1 MIEEKFT
8 EKVIEKIREKKIS
21 PKPKWSFF
29 LKNEIIWVFGILAVL
44 FGGVSFSLII
54 YLFKAGQTL
63 ATGHFGGSFWQIFLT
78 IVPIFW
84 LLFLALFTFLAFL
97 NIKKTKRAY
106 KYSPI
111 LIFLLSVVVSIALG
125 GILNMFGLG
134 QKFDDVLGRR
144 IHPGFYKN
152 FMNPQIDFWSNPE
165 EGRLSGLIT
174 KINEDG
180 SLLIK
185 DIDSKEWT
193 LYFSNTFFSEN
204 IKFKEATPIQC
215 FGEKISDDE
224 FQVSEIMP
232 AGPGRE
238 FFNNPGVK
246 NKFIPNNQFKPDFI
260 PTELVEINI
269 QNNR

>member
-8 EKVIEKIREKKIS
+8 EKLIEKIKQEKIT

-29 LKNEIIWVFGILAVL
+29 LKNEIIWITGILSVL
-44 FGGVSFSLII
+44 FGAVSFSLIV

-84 LLFLALFTFLAFL
+84 LVFLALFTFLAFL
-97 NIKKTKRAY
+97 NIKKTKGAY

-111 LIFLLSVVVSIALG
+111 LIFLFSVVASIILG
-125 GILNMFGLG
+125 EILNMFGLG
-134 QKFDDVLGRR
+134 QKFDDLLGRR
-144 IHPGFYKN
+144 IHPAFYKN

-165 EGRLSGLIT
+165 EGRLSGLIIE
-174 KINEDG
+174 INNDD
-180 SLLIK
+180 SLLIR

-193 LYFSNTFFSEN
+193 IYFSNSFFNNN
-204 IKFKEATPIQC
+204 IKFKKGIPIQC
-215 FGEKISDDE
+215 FGQKISNTE
-224 FQVSEIMP
+224 FQVDEIMP

-238 FFNNPGVK
+238 FFNNPGIR
-246 NKFIPNNQFKPDFI
+246 NKFIPNKQIKPDFI
-260 PTELVEINI
+260 PGGLIK
-269 QNNR
+269 